1 MKRERSDSETIV
13 GDDDDIGERSGGND
27 PDFIELHA
35 VDLRKKRKLALTRQL
50 PSEGD
55 EVIVL
60 D

>member
-13 GDDDDIGERSGGND
+13 GGDDIGERSGHSN

-50 PSEGD
+50 PSEED
-55 EVIVL
+55 VVIVL